1 MKPILPVLL
10 LSVFFAQNASALC
23 DPIRTKVEI
32 ITKPGNVEYITK
44 YSRDEFIKMAPTK
57 VSPNTMGL
65 TVTRLGAQGSAEGY
79 LKQGGAGACAGIEKV
94 IVTIGYDDLIV
105 YIDKKYKPNSCEY
118 RVIKDHED
126 YHVAVSQQ
134 AMAFYR
140 KDIEKTIRKAVD
152 KLSVR
157 KVRSQAEAH
166 RVVEEQ
172 LNQVMAELQVLVARM
187 NQKIAEKNYL
197 IDTPESYRETSK
209 KCRNW

>member
-1 MKPILPVLL
+1 MKTIATLVL

-23 DPIRTKVEI
+23 NPIRTKIEI
-32 ITKPGNVEYITK
+32 ITKPGNVEYITR

-65 TVTRLGAQGSAEGY
+65 TVTRMGAQGTAEGY
-79 LKQGGAGACAGIEKV
+79 VKQVGATACAGLAKV
-94 IVTIGYDDLIV
+94 NVTIGYDELIV
-105 YIDKKYKPNSCEY
+105 YIDKKYKPDSCEY
-118 RVIKDHED
+118 KVIKDHEN

-134 AMAFYR
+134 AMDFYK
-140 KDIEKTIRKAVD
+140 KDIEKTIRKSVD

-157 KVRSQAEAH
+157 PVRSQAEAN

-172 LNQVMAELQVLVARM
+172 HRQVMDDLQALLARM